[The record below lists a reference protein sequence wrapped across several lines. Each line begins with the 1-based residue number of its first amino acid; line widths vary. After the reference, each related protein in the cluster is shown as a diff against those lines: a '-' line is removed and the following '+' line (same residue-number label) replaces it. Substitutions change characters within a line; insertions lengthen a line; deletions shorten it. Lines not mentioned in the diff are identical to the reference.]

1 MLIIEFEKSFDFFL
15 SRKVSHGRA
24 LCPLDRKAGV
34 KDIVESYGVPH
45 TEIGSLVFNRRPV
58 DFSFVCLTG
67 GILSVG
73 AVQPP
78 FDVCSPSFL
87 RPHPACG
94 VRFIADVNVM
104 RLGRLMILAGF
115 DVCCSSSYEDAQI
128 ADIAEQES
136 RIVLTRD
143 TRLLMRKKITFARRI
158 RAQEPYAQL
167 METLSFF
174 GLKGA
179 LSFFTRCTRCN
190 TLLQPVTK
198 AAVLPLLE
206 PRTRRYY
213 NEFLQ
218 CPRCSQVYWPGSHR
232 DHLLE
237 KMRAVGLVT
246 DKVENNGI
254 KSDWK

>member
-45 TEIGSLVFNRRPV
+45 TEIGRLVFNRRPV

-87 RPHPACG
+87 RPHPACA

>member
-15 SRKVSHGRA
+15 SRKVSHDRA

-87 RPHPACG
+87 RPHPACA

>member
-1 MLIIEFEKSFDFFL
+1 
-15 SRKVSHGRA
+15 
-24 LCPLDRKAGV
+24 
-34 KDIVESYGVPH
+34 
-45 TEIGSLVFNRRPV
+45 
-58 DFSFVCLTG
+58 
-67 GILSVG
+67 
-73 AVQPP
+73 
-78 FDVCSPSFL
+78 
-87 RPHPACG
+87 
-94 VRFIADVNVM
+94 M

-218 CPRCSQVYWPGSHR
+218 CPRCGQVYWPGSHR

>member
-15 SRKVSHGRA
+15 SKKVSHGRA

-87 RPHPACG
+87 RPHPACA

-115 DVCCSSSYEDAQI
+115 DVCSSSSYEDAQI

-206 PRTRRYY
+206 PKTRRYY

-218 CPRCSQVYWPGSHR
+218 CLRCGQVYWPGSHR

-246 DKVENNGI
+246 DKVEINGI

>member
-1 MLIIEFEKSFDFFL
+1 MLIIEFEKSFEFFL
-15 SRKVSHGRA
+15 SGKVSHGRA
-24 LCPLDRKAGV
+24 LCPLARKASV

-45 TEIGSLVFNRRPV
+45 TEIGSLVFDCRSV
-58 DFSFVCLTG
+58 DFSFVCPTD

-73 AVQPP
+73 AIQPP

-87 RPHPACG
+87 RPHPACAI
-94 VRFIADVNVM
+94 RFIADVNVM

-158 RAQEPYAQL
+158 RSEDPYAQL

-190 TLLQPVTK
+190 PLLQPVTK

-206 PRTRRYY
+206 PKTRRYY
-213 NEFLQ
+213 NKFFQ
-218 CPRCSQVYWPGSHR
+218 CPRCGQVYWPGSHR
-232 DHLLE
+232 DHILE
-237 KMRAVGLVT
+237 KMRAAGLVT
-246 DKVENNGI
+246 DI
-254 KSDWK
+254 I

>member
-1 MLIIEFEKSFDFFL
+1 MLIIEFEKSLEFFL
-15 SRKVSHGRA
+15 SRKVRHDRIH
-24 LCPLDRKAGV
+24 CPLNRKAGV

-45 TEIGSLVFNRRPV
+45 TEIGSLVFDHRPV

-73 AVQPP
+73 AIQPP

-87 RPHPACG
+87 RPHPAYAI
-94 VRFIADVNVM
+94 RFIADVNVM

-143 TRLLMRKKITFARRI
+143 TRLLMRNKITFARRI
-158 RAQEPYAQL
+158 RSEDPYAQL

-174 GLKGA
+174 GLKNA
-179 LSFFTRCTRCN
+179 VSFFTRCTRCN

-206 PRTRRYY
+206 PKTRRYY
-213 NEFLQ
+213 NEFFQ
-218 CPRCSQVYWPGSHR
+218 CPRCGQVYWPGSHR
-232 DHLLE
+232 EHILE
-237 KMRAVGLVT
+237 KMRAAGLVT
-246 DKVENNGI
+246 DRI
-254 KSDWK
+254 

>member
-1 MLIIEFEKSFDFFL
+1 MLIIKFEKSFEFFL
-15 SRKVSHGRA
+15 SRKVSHGRVR
-24 LCPLDRKAGV
+24 CPLNRKAGV

-45 TEIGSLVFNRRPV
+45 TEIGSLVFDRRPI
-58 DFSFVCLTG
+58 DFSFVCRTG

-73 AVQPP
+73 AIQPP

-87 RPHPACG
+87 RPHPACAI
-94 VRFIADVNVM
+94 RFIADVNVM

-128 ADIAEQES
+128 ADIAEQEN

-158 RAQEPYAQL
+158 RSEDPYAQL
-167 METLSFF
+167 METLFFF
-174 GLKGA
+174 GLKDA
-179 LSFFTRCTRCN
+179 VSFFTRCTRCN

-206 PRTRRYY
+206 PKTRRYY
-213 NEFLQ
+213 NEFFQ
-218 CPRCSQVYWPGSHR
+218 CPRCGQVYWPGSHR
-232 DHLLE
+232 DHILE
-237 KMRAVGLVT
+237 KMRATGLMT
-246 DKVENNGI
+246 DI
-254 KSDWK
+254 I

>member
-15 SRKVSHGRA
+15 SRKGSHDRA

-87 RPHPACG
+87 RPHPACA